1 MKRSHS
7 PSPPKRSTLEAATM
21 IRPLWVVVLTGCLL
35 LAVPGCVSSRK
46 YKSVIAE
53 RDSLDRRSSEL
64 STKLENAQTSNASL
78 QEELQAVLDD
88 LEDERLARDMLEGR
102 VSKLSATERRLTEV
116 LTYTEVELERSQEEL
131 DRKRKEVELLTST
144 YTNLVSDLE
153 AELASGQIQIEQL
166 REGLRVNVSDDVLF
180 ASGSATLDSV
190 GREVLVKVAGQLA
203 KLDHTIEVQGHTDNI
218 PIRGSLTKTFP
229 TNWELAAARAARV
242 ARLLQEKGVRG
253 DRLIVASFADNRP
266 LVPNDSPQSRAQNR
280 RIEIRLLPMEE
291 PIAAAPSVPGG
302 AKARQG
308 SSASGATSPA
318 APSGRGASA
327 PAAKP

>member
-1 MKRSHS
+1 MRASARS
-7 PSPPKRSTLEAATM
+7 LALLLVA
-21 IRPLWVVVLTGCLL
+21 GCLL
-35 LAVPGCVSSRK
+35 LAAPGCVSSRR
-46 YKSVIAE
+46 YKSVVAE
-53 RDSLDRRSSEL
+53 RDSLDRRSSSL
-64 STKLENAQTSNASL
+64 AKKLDNAQTSNASL
-78 QEELQAVLDD
+78 QQELQAVLDE
-88 LEDERLARDMLEGR
+88 LEDERLARDALQGR
-102 VSKLSATERRLTEV
+102 VSTLSATERRLTEV

-203 KLDHTIEVQGHTDNI
+203 KLDHTIEVQGHTDNL
-218 PIRGSLTKTFP
+218 PIRGALAKTFP

-242 ARLLQEKGVRG
+242 ARLLQEKGVSG

-266 LVPNDSPQSRAQNR
+266 LVPNDSPQGRAQNR
-280 RIEIRLLPMEE
+280 RIEIRLLPKEE
-291 PIAAAPSVPGG
+291 PIAAVPTVGDAEKGGQKTSAPSP
-302 AKARQG
+302 
-308 SSASGATSPA
+308 TSPA

-327 PAAKP
+327 PAARP

>member
-1 MKRSHS
+1 M
-7 PSPPKRSTLEAATM
+7 PSATRSTGAA
-21 IRPLWVVVLTGCLL
+21 
-35 LAVPGCVSSRK
+35 VSS
-46 YKSVIAE
+46 
-53 RDSLDRRSSEL
+53 L
-64 STKLENAQTSNASL
+64 TKLENTQTSNASL

-102 VSKLSATERRLTEV
+102 VRSDATERRLTEV

-131 DRKRKEVELLTST
+131 DRKRKEVELLNIDVHQSR
-144 YTNLVSDLE
+144 LRSGSRARL
-153 AELASGQIQIEQL
+153 GQIQIEQL

-190 GREVLVKVAGQLA
+190 GRGVLVKVAGQLA

-218 PIRGSLTKTFP
+218 PIRGSLTKDVP
-229 TNWELAAARAARV
+229 DQLGVGGGPGSSCGAAAAREGRE
-242 ARLLQEKGVRG
+242 RRPPDRG
-253 DRLIVASFADNRP
+253 FVCRQPVS

-280 RIEIRLLPMEE
+280 RIEIRLLPKEE

-302 AKARQG
+302 AKAGER
-308 SSASGATSPA
+308 SNASGATSPA
-318 APSGRGASA
+318 APSVRGASA